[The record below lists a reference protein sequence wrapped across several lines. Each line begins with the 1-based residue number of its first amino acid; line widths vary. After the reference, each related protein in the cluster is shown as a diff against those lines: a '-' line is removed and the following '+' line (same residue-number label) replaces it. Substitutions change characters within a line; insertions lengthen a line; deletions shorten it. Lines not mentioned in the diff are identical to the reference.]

1 MNTLTKNTG
10 TIVTIPGSPGVP
22 GNPGRP
28 GVPARCWNETYTET
42 FYGVTSNAPAVQYAD
57 LNGDGIPDLLPEAN
71 TVTVV
76 SAPVITQWTATLTRQ
91 VCSPATP
98 PVPATPP
105 RPATPSQS
113 IETGGIGWNAR
124 ARSVASSRGSFNIR
138 FEVPATS
145 IGVVVGVTN
154 LLRDELVGGP
164 VGSYEGGSGYAD
176 IVFGLF
182 VQRGQAQVIRSGNL
196 GLTVPFGVFN
206 LKMLNGRYQVLVDDV
221 VEFDQDLS
229 YNPTAQYWMAA
240 ALYAGG
246 DQVLNAEFLTT
257 GGSPDPEPYVE
268 GGDNFGQLAPLT
280 GIGYESGT
288 EVQGGTSRLQPL
300 QVIAR
305 MFSGGESRLAPL
317 ESFGGNVPYG
327 FGQSE
332 LLPLTGGGSGPG
344 FLAPAYAF
352 GITYLTPLTG
362 GGTGSMGN
370 TGNGESRLLPLTGLG
385 GQGPYGQ
392 GRSMLSPLLGGGAA
406 IPADEAHL
414 FSVMPMGAPA
424 SGDLVVYVAFTSSLE
439 VAGTIE
445 ANVTQD
451 GAVLSGLTLATS
463 MASAAD
469 IEAMLLSVLGLP
481 TFNAVEAGEQWAVT
495 DGKQVSRYT
504 GYGFNSFATINGKHY
519 SAKADGIYLLE
530 GSTDAGQDIPVGM
543 VLGKLDFGTAKHKRV
558 ENVYVGVSATKAL
571 YLKVT
576 AEGQTYTYQAR
587 SVSPKLQQQRF
598 DPGKGLRANFFEF
611 ELIGKGQVEIS
622 GVEFRAVPLSR
633 RI

>member
-22 GNPGRP
+22 GSPGRP

-124 ARSVASSRGSFNIR
+124 ARSIASSFGGFNIR
-138 FEVPATS
+138 FEVPVGS
-145 IGVVVGVTN
+145 LGVVVGVTSQP
-154 LLRDELVGGP
+154 DAT
-164 VGSYEGGSGYAD
+164 SGYAD
-176 IVFGLF
+176 IEFGLF
-182 VQRGQAQVIRSGNL
+182 VQRGQAQIIRSGSL
-196 GLTVPFGVFN
+196 GLTVPYGVFN
-206 LKMLNGRYQVLVDDV
+206 LRVLNGRYQVFVDGGL
-221 VEFDQDLS
+221 EFDQNLS
-229 YNPTAQYWMAA
+229 YNPSAQYWMAA
-240 ALYAGG
+240 AMYAGG

-280 GIGYESGT
+280 GIGYEDGA

-332 LLPLTGGGSGPG
+332 LLPLAGGGSGPG
-344 FLAPAYAF
+344 FLTPAYAF

-392 GRSMLSPLLGGGAA
+392 GRSMLSPLFGGGAA
-406 IPADEAHL
+406 IPTDEAHL

-481 TFNAVEAGEQWAVT
+481 TFSALEAGEQWAVT

-504 GYGFNSFATINGKHY
+504 GYGFNSFAAIDGKHY
-519 SAKADGIYLLE
+519 GAKADGIYLLE
-530 GSTDAGQDIPVGM
+530 GATDAGTDIDVGM

-558 ENVYVGVSATKAL
+558 ENVYVGVSTTKAL

>member
-1 MNTLTKNTG
+1 M
-10 TIVTIPGSPGVP
+10 
-22 GNPGRP
+22 
-28 GVPARCWNETYTET
+28 
-42 FYGVTSNAPAVQYAD
+42 
-57 LNGDGIPDLLPEAN
+57 
-71 TVTVV
+71 
-76 SAPVITQWTATLTRQ
+76 
-91 VCSPATP
+91 
-98 PVPATPP
+98 
-105 RPATPSQS
+105 
-113 IETGGIGWNAR
+113 
-124 ARSVASSRGSFNIR
+124 
-138 FEVPATS
+138 
-145 IGVVVGVTN
+145 
-154 LLRDELVGGP
+154 
-164 VGSYEGGSGYAD
+164 
-176 IVFGLF
+176 
-182 VQRGQAQVIRSGNL
+182 
-196 GLTVPFGVFN
+196 
-206 LKMLNGRYQVLVDDV
+206 
-221 VEFDQDLS
+221 
-229 YNPTAQYWMAA
+229 
-240 ALYAGG
+240 
-246 DQVLNAEFLTT
+246 
-257 GGSPDPEPYVE
+257 
-268 GGDNFGQLAPLT
+268 
-280 GIGYESGT
+280 
-288 EVQGGTSRLQPL
+288 
-300 QVIAR
+300 
-305 MFSGGESRLAPL
+305 

-332 LLPLTGGGSGPG
+332 LLPLAGGGSGPG
-344 FLAPAYAF
+344 FLTPAYAF

-392 GRSMLSPLLGGGAA
+392 GRSLLAPLYGGGAA

-445 ANVTQD
+445 ASITQD
-451 GAVLSGLTLATS
+451 GAVMSGLTLATS

-469 IEAMLLSVLGLP
+469 IEALLLSVLGLP
-481 TFNAVEAGEQWAVT
+481 TFNALEAGEQWAVT

-519 SAKADGIYLLE
+519 GAKADGIYLLE
-530 GSTDAGQDIPVGM
+530 GATDAGTDIDVGM

-558 ENVYVGVSATKAL
+558 ENVYVGVSATKAP

-587 SVSPKLQQQRF
+587 NVSAHLQQQRF

>member
-22 GNPGRP
+22 GSPGRP
-28 GVPARCWNETYTET
+28 AVPARCWNETYTET
-42 FYGVTSNAPAVQYAD
+42 VYSVTNPPAAQYVD
-57 LNGDGIPDLLPEAN
+57 LDGDGIPELLPDSG
-71 TVTVV
+71 TVV
-76 SAPVITQWTATLTRQ
+76 SAPVITETTETFTRQ
-91 VCSPATP
+91 VCSPAIPAVP
-98 PVPATPP
+98 PTPP
-105 RPATPSQS
+105 RAPTPSQT
-113 IETGGIGWNAR
+113 IETGGLGWNGR
-124 ARSVASSRGSFNIR
+124 ARSVTSSFGAFNVR
-138 FEVPATS
+138 FEVPES
-145 IGVVVGVTN
+145 SLGVVVGMTSMA
-154 LLRDELVGGP
+154 DAT
-164 VGSYEGGSGYAD
+164 SGYAD
-176 IVFGLF
+176 IEFGVF
-182 VQRGQAQVIRSGNL
+182 VQRGQAQVILSGAL
-196 GLTVPFGVFN
+196 GAVIPWGVFT
-206 LKMLNGRYQVLVDDV
+206 LKMVNGQYQVLVDDV
-221 VEFDQDLS
+221 VEFDQSLAW
-229 YNPTAQYWMAA
+229 NPAQQYWLGA

-268 GGDNFGQLAPLT
+268 GGDNFGLLAPLT
-280 GIGYESGT
+280 GIGYQDGA

-305 MFSGGESRLAPL
+305 MFSGGNSTLAPL
-317 ESFGGNVPYG
+317 ETFGGTVPYG
-327 FGQSE
+327 FGQS
-332 LLPLTGGGSGPG
+332 LLEPLRGGGSGPG
-344 FLAPAYAF
+344 FLTPAYAF
-352 GITYLTPLTG
+352 GITYLMPLTG

-392 GRSMLSPLLGGGAA
+392 GRSMLSPLFGGGAA

-424 SGDLVVYVAFTSSLE
+424 SGDLVVYVAFTSNLQL
-439 VAGTIE
+439 AGTVV
-445 ANVTQD
+445 ANITQD
-451 GAVLSGLTLATS
+451 GAVVSSLSVDDT

-481 TFNAVEAGEQWAVT
+481 TFNALEAGEQWAVT

-519 SAKADGIYLLE
+519 GAKADGIYLLE
-530 GSTDAGQDIPVGM
+530 GATDAGQDIPVGM

-598 DPGKGLRANFFEF
+598 DPGQGLRANFFEF
-611 ELIGKGQVEIS
+611 ELIGKGQVEVS

>member
-22 GNPGRP
+22 GNPGHP

-42 FYGVTSNAPAVQYAD
+42 VYSVTSNAPAVEYAD
-57 LNGDGIPDLLPEAN
+57 LDGDGIPERLPSGDSI
-71 TVTVV
+71 TVV
-76 SAPVITQWTATLTRQ
+76 SAPVITASVVTRTRQ
-91 VCSPATP
+91 VCSPAIP

-105 RPATPSQS
+105 RPATPAQS

-124 ARSVASSRGSFNIR
+124 ARSIASSFGGFNIR
-138 FEVPATS
+138 FEVPVGS
-145 IGVVVGVTN
+145 LGVVVGVT
-154 LLRDELVGGP
+154 RQPDAT
-164 VGSYEGGSGYAD
+164 SGYAD
-176 IVFGLF
+176 IEFGLF
-182 VQRGQAQVIRSGNL
+182 VQRGQAQIIRGSSL
-196 GLTVPFGVFN
+196 GVTVPFGELN
-206 LKMLNGRYQVLVDDV
+206 LRMLNGRYQVFVDGGL
-221 VEFDQDLS
+221 EFDQNLS
-229 YNPTAQYWMAA
+229 YNPSAQYWMAA
-240 ALYAGG
+240 AMYAGG

-280 GIGYESGT
+280 GIGYESGA

-327 FGQSE
+327 FGQSA
-332 LLPLTGGGSGPG
+332 LLPLGGGGSGPG
-344 FLAPAYAF
+344 FLTPAYAF

-370 TGNGESRLLPLTGLG
+370 TGEGETRLLPLTGLG

-392 GRSMLSPLLGGGAA
+392 GRSLLSPLYGGGAA

-414 FSVMPMGAPA
+414 FSVMPVGAPA

-445 ANVTQD
+445 ASVTQD

-481 TFNAVEAGEQWAVT
+481 TFNALEAGEQWAVT

-519 SAKADGIYLLE
+519 GAKADGVYLLE
-530 GSTDAGQDIPVGM
+530 GTSDAGTDIDVGM

-558 ENVYVGVSATKAL
+558 ENVYVGVSTTKAL

>member
-10 TIVTIPGSPGVP
+10 SIVTIPGAPGIP
-22 GNPGRP
+22 GNPGSP

-42 FYGVTSNAPAVQYAD
+42 VYSITNPPSAEYAD
-57 LNGDGIPDLLPEAN
+57 LDGDGFPDLLPSGDSI
-71 TVTVV
+71 TVV
-76 SAPVITQWTATLTRQ
+76 SSPIITSTTETRTRQ
-91 VCSPATP
+91 VCSPAI
-98 PVPATPP
+98 PAVAPTPP
-105 RPATPSQS
+105 RPATPSQT

-124 ARSVASSRGSFNIR
+124 ARSVASSFGSFNIR
-138 FEVPATS
+138 FEVPEGS
-145 IGVVVGVTN
+145 IGVVVGITTT
-154 LLRDELVGGP
+154 P
-164 VGSYEGGSGYAD
+164 TAASGYAD
-176 IVFGLF
+176 ILYGLF
-182 VQRGQAQVIRSGNL
+182 VQRGQAQLILSGNA
-196 GLTVPFGVFN
+196 GVVVPFGVFG
-206 LKMLNGRYQVLVDDV
+206 LRMVNGTLDVLVDDTIEYSTSV
-221 VEFDQDLS
+221 A
-229 YNPTAQYWMAA
+229 YNPSAQYWMAA
-240 ALYAGG
+240 AMYAGS

-332 LLPLTGGGSGPG
+332 LLPLAGGGSGPG
-344 FLAPAYAF
+344 FLTPAYAF

-392 GRSMLSPLLGGGAA
+392 GRSMLSPLFGGGAA

-414 FSVMPMGAPA
+414 FSIMPMGAPA

-445 ANVTQD
+445 ASVTQD

-469 IEAMLLSVLGLP
+469 IEATLLSVLGLP
-481 TFNAVEAGEQWAVT
+481 VFNALEAGEQWAVT

-519 SAKADGIYLLE
+519 GAKADGIYLLE
-530 GSTDAGQDIPVGM
+530 GATDAGTDIDVGM

-558 ENVYVGVSATKAL
+558 ENVYVGVSTTKAL

-611 ELIGKGQVEIS
+611 ELIGKDQVEIS

>member
-1 MNTLTKNTG
+1 MNTLTKDTG

-28 GVPARCWNETYTET
+28 AVPARCWNETYTET
-42 FYGVTSNAPAVQYAD
+42 VYSVTDPAGAEYADLDGDGFPELLPSGDSITVTSN
-57 LNGDGIPDLLPEAN
+57 
-71 TVTVV
+71 
-76 SAPVITQWTATLTRQ
+76 PVITSTVVTRVRQ
-91 VCSPATP
+91 VCSPAIPGIP
-98 PVPATPP
+98 PTAP
-105 RPATPSQS
+105 RPATPAQT

-124 ARSVASSRGSFNIR
+124 ARSIASSVGSFNIR
-138 FEVPATS
+138 FEVPEGS
-145 IGVVVGVTN
+145 IGVIVGVT
-154 LLRDELVGGP
+154 DMP
-164 VGSYEGGSGYAD
+164 DASSGYAD
-176 IVFGLF
+176 ILYGLF
-182 VQRGQAQVIRSGNL
+182 VQRGQAQLILSGNA
-196 GLTVPFGVFN
+196 GVTVPFGVFG
-206 LKMLNGRYQVLVDDV
+206 LRMVNGTLDVLVDDAIEYSTSV
-221 VEFDQDLS
+221 A
-229 YNPTAQYWMAA
+229 YNPSTQYWMAA
-240 ALYAGG
+240 AMYAGS

-280 GIGYESGT
+280 GIGYEDGA

-305 MFSGGESRLAPL
+305 MFSGGGSTLAPL
-317 ESFGGNVPYG
+317 ETFGGTVPYG
-327 FGQSE
+327 FGQS
-332 LLPLTGGGSGPG
+332 LLEPLRGGGSGPG
-344 FLAPAYAF
+344 FLTPAYAF
-352 GITYLTPLTG
+352 GITYLMPLTG

-370 TGNGESRLLPLTGLG
+370 TGEGESRLLPLTGLG

-392 GRSMLSPLLGGGAA
+392 GRSLLAPLYGGGAA

-439 VAGTIE
+439 LAGTVVATI
-445 ANVTQD
+445 TQD
-451 GAVLSGLTLATS
+451 GAVVSSLSVDDSL
-463 MASAAD
+463 ASAAD
-469 IEAMLLSVLGLP
+469 IEALLLSVLGLP
-481 TFNAVEAGEQWAVT
+481 TFNALEAGEQWAVT

-504 GYGFNSFATINGKHY
+504 GYGFNSFATIDGKHY
-519 SAKADGIYLLE
+519 GAKADGIYLLE
-530 GSTDAGQDIPVGM
+530 GATDAGTDIDVGM

-558 ENVYVGVSATKAL
+558 ENVYVGVSTTKAL